1 MRDLLKM
8 KTYYDTIASIEYQI
22 PEEDQ
27 ILYILAGLGIE
38 YDYVVSVI
46 TFRVES
52 HSLED
57 LRGLLLAQESRSE
70 QYLVNYDGS
79 QPSVNLIFQNQ

>member
-22 PEEDQ
+22 PEED

-57 LRGLLLAQESRSE
+57 VRGLLLAQESRSE
-70 QYLVNYDGS
+70 QHLVNSDGS
-79 QPSVNLIFQNQ
+79 QPSVNLIF